1 MDIFLLIL
9 KIIGIVLLV
18 ILGLILAILL
28 IVLLMPIRYNGSV
41 AYADNK
47 PDVHFRASYLFI
59 VKAKA
64 DLKEKLTY
72 EAKAAWITLVSSEES
87 SNEKSDKK
95 AKKGKQDEPK
105 EAVKT
110 VEAEPDNGADVN
122 AQMTEESADAKA
134 GTVAES
140 TEVKTELTKAEEKA
154 LKKEEKAKAKEAKA
168 QEKARKKA
176 LKEEKARLKAEGAG
190 EDKQSFFD
198 KLSEKVLHYLDIAEK
213 AWSIVEEEERE
224 VETFFKR
231 KSTKYSLEKIKTV
244 LLKLLKHIMPRKFE
258 GSLELGLSDPAA
270 TGYVFALLATLYGP
284 AMDAVDLTPNF
295 KEMKIEGYMK
305 FKGHIL
311 LGVIVYHALALY
323 LKKKVRLFIKNA
335 KALKETTM
343 NNLDKIKAVTIY
355 NTKEV

>member
-59 VKAKA
+59 VKVKA

-87 SNEKSDKK
+87 SNEKPDKK
-95 AKKGKQDEPK
+95 AKKGKQDEP
-105 EAVKT
+105 
-110 VEAEPDNGADVN
+110 EAEVKAVT
-122 AQMTEESADAKA
+122 AETESEKETAETKETAEVKA
-134 GTVAES
+134 TEVKES
-140 TEVKTELTKAEEKA
+140 TETELTKAEEKA

-168 QEKARKKA
+168 QDKARKKA
-176 LKEEKARLKAEGAG
+176 LKEEKAKLKAEGAG